1 MQARQSRPSRQQA
14 DVAPQIDNAGRTHGK
29 PINDPRVNVQRNT
42 DFSARR
48 ARKSTRR
55 RIDEHTLGNH
65 VQRNSQERTKQRHDV
80 AEAIMKRA
88 RRRRI
93 FAGVV
98 AVVIVLAAAL
108 VMGVLAYRGSVGS
121 ALALRDSDAT
131 DALKAAAADAPSY
144 TLIAVE
150 LGAVAEPLENP
161 GPDML
166 ILARF
171 DPTSQTL
178 ALINVPPN
186 LQVSSDN
193 QSTTLSSL
201 AQKSDAKMISALAS
215 FTKLDISH
223 FVKLEQADLVSLVDA
238 FDGIEVEIDQ
248 VIDDP
253 SAGDVYLPA
262 GTTTL
267 KGSTTLIYL
276 RASNLKQGLQ
286 DKLRHQTEFASLLLQ
301 EIFGKGVFSAK
312 IDMADDFIQTDCT
325 LAQLEVLSAWFKGKG
340 ATDVIL
346 ASLPGYTSAVAGI
359 SNDSQQRFISSYDDF
374 QDLLHE
380 IEAGESPSLSSID
393 RVDAADPGSFVLEIQ
408 NGTVVPGLAAATNE
422 ELVAKGFNIGEGGN
436 ADVPNYEQTLVVYQG
451 EEGPSRAKSVIEALG
466 IGRPVGSSDY
476 YNFTGDVLLIIGSDY
491 SPVN

>member
-1 MQARQSRPSRQQA
+1 M
-14 DVAPQIDNAGRTHGK
+14 
-29 PINDPRVNVQRNT
+29 QRNT
-42 DFSARR
+42 EYSARK
-48 ARKSTRR
+48 ARKTSKR

-65 VQRNSQERTKQRHDV
+65 VQRNSQERAKQRQDV

-93 FAGVV
+93 VAGVV
-98 AVVIVLAAAL
+98 AVAIVLAAAL
-108 VMGVLAYRGSVGS
+108 TMGILAYRGSVGS
-121 ALALRDSDAT
+121 SLALRDSNAT
-131 DALKAAAADAPSY
+131 DVLKPAAADAPSY
-144 TLIAVE
+144 TLITVE

-161 GPDML
+161 GPDLL

-171 DPTSQTL
+171 DPSAQTL

-193 QSTTLSSL
+193 QTTTLSSL
-201 AQKSDAKMISALAS
+201 AQQGDAKMISALAS

-238 FDGIEVEIDQ
+238 FDGIEVNIDQ

-276 RASNLKQGLQ
+276 RASNLKLGLQ
-286 DKLRHQTEFASLLLQ
+286 DKLRHQTEFAALLMQ
-301 EIFGKGVFSAK
+301 EIFGTGVFSTK
-312 IDMADDFIQTDCT
+312 IDAADDFIQTDCT
-325 LAQLEVLSAWFKGKG
+325 LAQLEALSGWFNGKSV
-340 ATDVIL
+340 DDIIV

-359 SNDSQQRFISSYDDF
+359 TDDSQQRFISSYDDF
-374 QDLLHE
+374 EDLLHE
-380 IEAGESPSLSSID
+380 IEAGESPNLSSTD
-393 RVDAADPGSFVLEIQ
+393 RVDAAEPGSFVLEIQ

-422 ELVAKGFNIGEGGN
+422 ELVAKGFNIGEVGN

-451 EEGPSRAKSVIEALG
+451 EEGPARAKSVIEALG
-466 IGRPVGSSDY
+466 IGRPVGSSEY